1 MMMTF
6 NCSYRNK
13 NEKGLDR
20 NLQLRQQS
28 VYGIAIIAR
37 GTVSSMGHR
46 VASTMFH
53 VSVILIL
60 ILVGVAQEG
69 GLILPPQGVVPVWI
83 SLGS

>member
-1 MMMTF
+1 
-6 NCSYRNK
+6 
-13 NEKGLDR
+13 
-20 NLQLRQQS
+20 
-28 VYGIAIIAR
+28 
-37 GTVSSMGHR
+37 MGHR